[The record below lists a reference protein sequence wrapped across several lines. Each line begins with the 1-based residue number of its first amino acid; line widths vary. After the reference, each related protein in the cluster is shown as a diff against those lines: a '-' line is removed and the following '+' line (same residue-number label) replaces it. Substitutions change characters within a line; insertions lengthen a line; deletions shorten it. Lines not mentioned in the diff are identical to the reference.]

1 MFDMSGCGLNDR
13 SCKLNHGIYKI
24 LDTNLFKEINI
35 QYGGWKRRGTATHF
49 ELLIENTNGLFK
61 TVENTLWVRASGP
74 HDNGNQY
81 TEGTYKANGNGG
93 VDSLQDDLDKYYIK
107 YKNISSLV
115 GNYFSLAF
123 FYLPLRSQ
131 SDSTNRGGREL
142 EIFFG
147 PVFSIDA
154 INDFK
159 KELDLSGGKKF
170 HTKIKVHGFLKN
182 RLKRKIEKDGSIKLF
197 SRYGDMRIYPS
208 GLCCKSDPSNQD
220 ELDVKQTPE
229 VQHSQHTERENVD
242 FGERNVD
249 FYKEF
254 GGDGD
259 RDAYLGDGISI
270 RPDGS
275 FYDDR

>member
-1 MFDMSGCGLNDR
+1 
-13 SCKLNHGIYKI
+13 KH
-24 LDTNLFKEINI
+24 
-35 QYGGWKRRGTATHF
+35 
-49 ELLIENTNGLFK
+49 
-61 TVENTLWVRASGP
+61 
-74 HDNGNQY
+74 
-81 TEGTYKANGNGG
+81 EGTYKANGNGG

-131 SDSTNRGGREL
+131 SYSTNRGGREL

-182 RLKRKIEKDGSIKLF
+182 KVKRKIEKDGSIKLF
-197 SRYGDMRIYPS
+197 SRYGEMRIYPS
-208 GLCCKSDPSNQD
+208 GLCCKSDPSTRKGFAETTTND
-220 ELDVKQTPE
+220 DRNNDRNYEWNDD
-229 VQHSQHTERENVD
+229 RD
-242 FGERNVD
+242 FD
-249 FYKEF
+249 IYKEF

-259 RDAYLGDGISI
+259 RDAYLG
-270 RPDGS
+270 
-275 FYDDR
+275 

>member
-1 MFDMSGCGLNDR
+1 MFDLSGCGLND
-13 SCKLNHGIYKI
+13 SGCKLNQGIYKI
-24 LDTNLFKEINI
+24 LDTNLVKEHNV

-49 ELLIENTNGLFK
+49 ELLIENTDGLFK
-61 TVENTLWVRASGP
+61 TVENTLWVRAGRP
-74 HDNGNQY
+74 HDNGKRH
-81 TEGTYKANGNGG
+81 TEATY
-93 VDSLQDDLDKYYIK
+93 QDDLDKYYIK

-123 FYLPLRSQ
+123 FYLKLRSQ
-131 SDSTNRGGREL
+131 GDKPHAYEPLIRET
-142 EIFFG
+142 EFFFG

-182 RLKRKIEKDGSIKLF
+182 KVKRKIEKDGSIKLF
-197 SRYGDMRIYPS
+197 SRYGDMRIHPS
-208 GLCCKSDPSNQD
+208 GLCCKSYPSNQD
-220 ELDVKQTPE
+220 ELNVEQTPE

-242 FGERNVD
+242 FGERDID
-249 FYKEF
+249 FYKEL
-254 GGDGD
+254 GGDGSGD
-259 RDAYLGDGISI
+259 VYLGDGISI

-275 FYDDR
+275 HYDDR